1 MGAKIGN
8 LNKKS
13 HLKLSTCKLFRSLR
27 QERDWYG
34 LRSMF
39 FADQAMVFFLL
50 AWSFN
55 SPFDQ
60 SAMNLVHH
68 THFIY
73 LLLHTHYSFWGKEE
87 NIVIHL
93 KRWSVCDSLVN
104 FVRGHLGEK
113 FVCWGGGGS
122 KVIFANF
129 TEFIRFYPLDPSSFI
144 IHDTLCNFFFT
155 VIYHMSYLNN
165 LKWGFF

>member
-34 LRSMF
+34 LRWMF

-50 AWSFN
+50 VWSFN

-68 THFIY
+68 TLFY
-73 LLLHTHYSFWGKEE
+73 LFAPPYSLFLLGKGRKHSHSFKEMECMWQSSKFCKGASGRKKIFVWGE
-87 NIVIHL
+87 
-93 KRWSVCDSLVN
+93 
-104 FVRGHLGEK
+104 
-113 FVCWGGGGS
+113 GGS
-122 KVIFANF
+122 KAIFANF
-129 TEFIRFYPLDPSSFI
+129 TEFIRFKPLDPSSFI
-144 IHDTLCNFFFT
+144 IHDTLCNFFFYSN
-155 VIYHMSYLNN
+155 ISYVLS
-165 LKWGFF
+165 